1 MDDQFPI
8 ELSPKTLAKAAE
20 LDVRPEDIEEKFIR
34 GSGKGGQK
42 INKTSNAVWLKH
54 EPTGVEVKCQVHRER
69 EKNRMSAYK
78 LLINKIE
85 DLVKG
90 EESERAKKIY
100 KLKKQKAKRSKRTKE
115 KMLELKKRRG
125 EIKETRKKIVVENK
139 RSLD

>member
-8 ELSPKTLAKAAE
+8 ELSPKILAKASE

-54 EPTGVEVKCQVHRER
+54 APTGIEVKCQRHRER

-100 KLKKQKAKRSKRTKE
+100 KLKKQKAKRSKRAKE
-115 KMLELKKRRG
+115 KMLELKKHRG
-125 EIKETRKKIVVENK
+125 ELKETRKKVVIE
-139 RSLD
+139 SE